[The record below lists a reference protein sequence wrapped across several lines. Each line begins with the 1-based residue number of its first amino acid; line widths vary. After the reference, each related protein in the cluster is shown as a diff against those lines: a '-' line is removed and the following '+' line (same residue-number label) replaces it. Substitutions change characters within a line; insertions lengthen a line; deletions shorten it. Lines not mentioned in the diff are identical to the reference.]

1 MIECNRLCKQ
11 FLREDTCKMCQN
23 EYIVSDTFYTGKRPM
38 GDYTVIGYL
47 VRSKRTGN
55 IIGILNKNTYF
66 KELAWVETNSVKEV
80 DNV

>member
-23 EYIVSDTFYTGKRPM
+23 EHIVSDTFYTGKRPM
-38 GDYTVIGYL
+38 NGCFVTGYL

-66 KELAWVETNSVKEV
+66 KELAWVEADSVKEV
-80 DNV
+80 GNV

>member
-11 FLREDTCKMCQN
+11 FLSEGTCKMCQS
-23 EYIVSDTFYTGKRPM
+23 EHIVSDTFYTGKRPA
-38 GDYTVIGYL
+38 GDCTVTGYL

-55 IIGILNKNTYF
+55 IIGILNKNAQF
-66 KELAWVETNSVKEV
+66 KELAWVEANSVKEV